1 MTTVRL
7 SEATQDQLHCTSGCK
22 LDFDARLITPCA
34 GHRVPARKTCAGAAP
49 RGPAGA
55 RGACFAEP
63 QWGVFDTHHAGQP
76 DRYTC
81 DAHLH
86 AAIDRERGALI
97 VPFRH

>member
-34 GHRVPARKTCAGAAP
+34 GHR
-49 RGPAGA
+49 
-55 RGACFAEP
+55 
-63 QWGVFDTHHAGQP
+63 DTHHAGQP